1 MPHSNKKKGKKN
13 ASNASSSA
21 NSNSGLSNSSSPGSS
36 KGCTAKSNQIK
47 QKYRKDTKSL
57 HKILTDKKS
66 TMSQKRRASESLG
79 ERPQSARTVLEGGS
93 RKPRR
98 IITSVKDAI
107 RSIWFM
113 STKRAA

>member
-66 TMSQKRRASESLG
+66 TMSQKRRASESPKSTENTARNLSEG
-79 ERPQSARTVLEGGS
+79 RRRPNTNEASGA
-93 RKPRR
+93 
-98 IITSVKDAI
+98 D
-107 RSIWFM
+107 RSM
-113 STKRAA
+113 P